1 LRCCWQ
7 LGNIPRI
14 TAALAR
20 AQAAVTGGHG
30 DDVQTFPDS
39 DTSRRAGPA
48 FTMRTSA
55 RDYVSFMDPAGPGN
69 IAGDLPHIAVP
80 VIWVAGTAD
89 PTQATSAQAFAQ
101 IPANPQSKYV
111 SVDVGHL
118 QTPDAGT
125 GAILDWMRALSAG
138 KN

>member
-1 LRCCWQ
+1 MLV
-7 LGNIPRI
+7 IIRI
-14 TAALAR
+14 FIAVLLAGSMCVPGAAAPSNFGIVL
-20 AQAAVTGGHG
+20 
-30 DDVQTFPDS
+30 
-39 DTSRRAGPA
+39 
-48 FTMRTSA
+48 
-55 RDYVSFMDPAGPGN
+55 
-69 IAGDLPHIAVP
+69 AVP

-89 PTQATSAQAFAQ
+89 PTQAISAQAFAQ

-118 QTPDAGT
+118 QTPDGGT